1 MRIVERESRE
11 GQEGKD
17 GDGRQRGMALVLTIM
32 TMLLMSVLG
41 AALVLTT
48 SADAM
53 IAANAGAASDAFY
66 AAEAAFERT
75 LAELRRAPDFTAVLT
90 GAFRSAFVDDP
101 AAGPRTLGDRTTIDL
116 REIVNLAN
124 CTKRRG
130 CTDADMDASIRDR
143 PWGTRNP
150 RWRLFASGPLIGT
163 SSSALALESAYVV
176 IMVADDPSESDG
188 DPWQDGT
195 RTTIQVN
202 PGAGVLLVRAEAFGR
217 RGAHRIVE
225 GTVVRRDL
233 VVRAAWEASD
243 PAARGPVPSDF
254 PVLQVL
260 AWREVS

>member
-1 MRIVERESRE
+1 MY
-11 GQEGKD
+11 
-17 GDGRQRGMALVLTIM
+17 GDERGMALVLTLM

-53 IAANAGAASDAFY
+53 IATNAGAASDAFY

-75 LAELRRAPDFTAVLT
+75 LAELRRAPDFTSVLT
-90 GAFRSAFVDDP
+90 GAFASAFVDSP
-101 AAGPRTLGDRTTIDL
+101 SAGPRTLVDRTTIDL

-124 CTKRRG
+124 CAKRRG
-130 CTDADMDASIRDR
+130 CADADLDASIRDR
-143 PWGTRNP
+143 PWGARNP
-150 RWRLFASGPLIGT
+150 RWRLFASGPL
-163 SSSALALESAYVV
+163 SASSALAFESAYVV

-195 RTTIQVN
+195 RTTTQVN

-243 PAARGPVPSDF
+243 PAARGPAPSDF

-260 AWREVS
+260 AWREVR